1 MTVRPTRRFGGGP
14 SGPTPG
20 SLADSG
26 PDPDPESVARTIL
39 LRRLAAAP
47 RTRAQLAADLA
58 AREVPTAVAERVL
71 DRFVEVGLIDDAA
84 FAETWVRTRHAG
96 RGLSRSALR
105 RELRDKGVDDETVAG
120 AVDAIDVDDEAAAAR
135 ALVTRRLP
143 ATRGLPREARTR
155 RLVGQLARKGYPGG
169 MAMAVVRE
177 ALDAEGG
184 DGEGDD
190 LDQLPR

>member
-1 MTVRPTRRFGGGP
+1 M
-14 SGPTPG
+14 
-20 SLADSG
+20 
-26 PDPDPESVARTIL
+26 ARTIL

-71 DRFVEVGLIDDAA
+71 DRFAEVGLVDDAA

-120 AVDAIDVDDEAAAAR
+120 AVDAIDVDDEAAGRPGPGGPPAAGYPRPPPGGADPTAGRAAGPQGLSRRDGDGGGPRGAGCRRWRRAR
-135 ALVTRRLP
+135 ATTSTSCR
-143 ATRGLPREARTR
+143 A
-155 RLVGQLARKGYPGG
+155 
-169 MAMAVVRE
+169 
-177 ALDAEGG
+177 DS
-184 DGEGDD
+184 
-190 LDQLPR
+190 